1 MQQPVLIFDGS
12 VPDSFKTHNPTS
24 SLCVNSRIYM
34 ILTGAYNV
42 VCDDAMPCHTY
53 INIDVP
59 ACLHVCVHACIPVN
73 VGSLANGG
81 DDAHYDSSL

>member
-1 MQQPVLIFDGS
+1 
-12 VPDSFKTHNPTS
+12 
-24 SLCVNSRIYM
+24 M

-59 ACLHVCVHACIPVN
+59 ACLHVCVHACIPIN